1 MKKIYFII
9 SVFLFINFTTA
20 SLSQSKY
27 NLLTLKEK
35 FDEANNL
42 YNDSKYN
49 KSIEIYNLILESGYE
64 SSELYFNLGNSYYKL
79 NDLANSILFYEKSLK
94 LNSTDSDVINNLK
107 IANNSLIDDIAIV
120 QQSFFNELLNNISN
134 SLRYSSWGTLLI
146 FLSFLFLLLF
156 LIYFFSNIPYVK
168 RTTFTSMFLLII
180 IIVIVIKISL
190 ISYEKVYLQKYAIV
204 FSTKI
209 EIKSDPNEKSEN
221 LFNLHLGTKV
231 EVIENFND
239 KWAKI
244 KLVNGQEGWIK
255 INEIKII

>member
-1 MKKIYFII
+1 
-9 SVFLFINFTTA
+9 
-20 SLSQSKY
+20 
-27 NLLTLKEK
+27 
-35 FDEANNL
+35 
-42 YNDSKYN
+42 
-49 KSIEIYNLILESGYE
+49 
-64 SSELYFNLGNSYYKL
+64 
-79 NDLANSILFYEKSLK
+79 
-94 LNSTDSDVINNLK
+94 
-107 IANNSLIDDIAIV
+107 
-120 QQSFFNELLNNISN
+120 
-134 SLRYSSWGTLLI
+134 
-146 FLSFLFLLLF
+146 
-156 LIYFFSNIPYVK
+156 
-168 RTTFTSMFLLII
+168 MFLLII